1 MRPIRSLSVRL
12 LVLTVAF
19 VMLAEVLIFAPSVA
33 RFRLDW
39 LNQRLAEAA
48 LAAQTIE
55 AAPQGMVTK
64 VLEARLLAEVGAHLI
79 DLTQPGGR
87 VYMLATPM
95 PPDPVASFD
104 LRLAGPASLIAEAFA
119 ALARTHSRVI
129 RVAGAVPHDPAAVV
143 VVVIDE
149 APMRDAMAAFSG
161 RILALSIV
169 ISLFTAGLVYLSL
182 HRLLVRPMRRITAGI
197 AAFRRDPED
206 GAAVL
211 IPSGRSDEIGIAER
225 ELAEMQA
232 ALQTALRQ
240 KTRLAALGTAVA
252 MINHDLG
259 NILATASLISE
270 RLARSEDP
278 EVVGIT
284 PRLMDALDRAAA
296 LCRQTLSF
304 CRDGVLPLHCAP
316 VALRGLVAQVGTE
329 VLATRRQGDRERMI
343 TWDNRVAD
351 NLTLC
356 ADPGQLSRAL
366 FNLGRNALQA
376 GAGRVT
382 VAADR
387 RPGHLRVTVA
397 DDGPGLAPRA
407 RDHLFLPFV
416 GTSRTG
422 GTGLGLAIARDVV
435 RAHGGDLKLV
445 DSGPGGTI
453 FALELPERALLA
465 GPEPSPGRPGRDESG

>member
-149 APMRDAMAAFSG
+149 APMRDAMAAFAG

-270 RLARSEDP
+270 RLAGAR
-278 EVVGIT
+278 T
-284 PRLMDALDRAAA
+284 PRWWG
-296 LCRQTLSF
+296 S
-304 CRDGVLPLHCAP
+304 
-316 VALRGLVAQVGTE
+316 
-329 VLATRRQGDRERMI
+329 
-343 TWDNRVAD
+343 
-351 NLTLC
+351 
-356 ADPGQLSRAL
+356 
-366 FNLGRNALQA
+366 
-376 GAGRVT
+376 
-382 VAADR
+382 
-387 RPGHLRVTVA
+387 RPG
-397 DDGPGLAPRA
+397 
-407 RDHLFLPFV
+407 
-416 GTSRTG
+416 
-422 GTGLGLAIARDVV
+422 
-435 RAHGGDLKLV
+435 
-445 DSGPGGTI
+445 
-453 FALELPERALLA
+453 
-465 GPEPSPGRPGRDESG
+465 